1 MLLPAISSPSGVL
14 ATPPA
19 CTTSLM
25 LQIPPLHAEKLCD
38 LPAPCSPG
46 SQLEEGYS
54 PSHFSVGLLSD
65 GKRWDLKGAKHS
77 GTLFPS
83 HSLYFYLKDSER
95 RGFGR

>member
-14 ATPPA
+14 ATPPV

-25 LQIPPLHAEKLCD
+25 LQIPLLHAEKLCE
-38 LPAPCSPG
+38 LPAPCSPW

-65 GKRWDLKGAKHS
+65 GKWG
-77 GTLFPS
+77 
-83 HSLYFYLKDSER
+83 
-95 RGFGR
+95 GREMGNGGL

>member
-1 MLLPAISSPSGVL
+1 MLLPAISSPSDVL
-14 ATPPA
+14 ATPPV
-19 CTTSLM
+19 CTMSLM
-25 LQIPPLHAEKLCD
+25 LQIPLLRAEKLCD

-54 PSHFSVGLLSD
+54 PSHFSMALLSD
-65 GKRWDLKGAKHS
+65 GKQGTLKGAKRS

-83 HSLYFYLKDSER
+83 RGLYFYLKDSKR